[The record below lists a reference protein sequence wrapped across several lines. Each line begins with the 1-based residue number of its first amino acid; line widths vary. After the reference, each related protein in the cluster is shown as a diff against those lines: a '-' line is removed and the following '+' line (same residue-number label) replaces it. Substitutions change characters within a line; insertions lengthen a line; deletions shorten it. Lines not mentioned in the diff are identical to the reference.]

1 MDMIE
6 AMKVAVA
13 VARHNSFSSASRDLR
28 LSAASVSRI
37 VADLE
42 ADLGVRLFNRTTRQI
57 NLTDAGM
64 EFVQKSTCLLE
75 ELDLMR
81 SAVRERHDTP
91 AASSTSPA

>member
-42 ADLGVRLFNRTTRQI
+42 T
-57 NLTDAGM
+57 
-64 EFVQKSTCLLE
+64 
-75 ELDLMR
+75 
-81 SAVRERHDTP
+81 
-91 AASSTSPA
+91 